1 MLYSQRSAPA
11 AYKELMMAATV
22 KEKLE
27 GFFINLDLT
36 YQEVDD
42 NMWVIADEANG
53 LSSVVVFVEDDLVTL
68 RATVMQVPDTD
79 REAFFEELLR
89 LNAEMVHGAYALED
103 TSVILIDSLELPT
116 MDIEELQA
124 SLDSTGLALAQHY
137 ATLSRYRNAT

>member
-1 MLYSQRSAPA
+1 
-11 AYKELMMAATV
+11 MAATV

>member
-1 MLYSQRSAPA
+1 
-11 AYKELMMAATV
+11 MATTA

-42 NMWVIADEANG
+42 NMWVISDEANG

-68 RATVMQVPDTD
+68 RATVMQVPDAD
-79 REAFFEELLR
+79 REAFFEDLLR

>member
-1 MLYSQRSAPA
+1 MTTSA
-11 AYKELMMAATV
+11 KT
-22 KEKLE
+22 KLE

-36 YQEVDD
+36 YEEVGT
-42 NMWVIADEANG
+42 NMWVVADEANG

-68 RATVMQVPDTD
+68 RATVMQIPSEE

-103 TSVILIDSLELPT
+103 TSVILIDSLELTT

-124 SLDSTGLALAQHY
+124 SLDSAGLALAQHY
-137 ATLSRYRNAT
+137 PTLSRYRKAT